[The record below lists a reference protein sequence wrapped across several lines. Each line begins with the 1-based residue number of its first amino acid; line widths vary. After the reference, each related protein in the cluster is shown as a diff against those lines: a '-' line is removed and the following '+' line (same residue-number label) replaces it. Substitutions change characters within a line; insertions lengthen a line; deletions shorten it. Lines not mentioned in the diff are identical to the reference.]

1 MPYLDKWLWY
11 DSDDCENENEFL
23 CIKDLAEYYSK
34 TNPKG
39 AYAKISRFLAKHNF
53 SHKHEIITFAEYG
66 GVFAE

>member
-1 MPYLDKWLWY
+1 MARKEAKKYKALYFDLR
-11 DSDDCENENEFL
+11 
-23 CIKDLAEYYSK
+23 IKDLAEYYSK

-53 SHKHEIITFAEYG
+53 SHKHEIITFVEYG